1 MSETNLPQPRSPAE
15 QRLPATPE
23 AAKPPRE
30 LQGFARFLVEPKTL
44 DVLTGGLDTRTRA
57 YLGIETGKEIPAVL
71 NLGDAMPS
79 RQVMQGM
86 EAHYQLLAGGKDE
99 TTSLIDTG
107 TGRFIQA
114 RTYALREE
122 GRQPIY
128 ETICTDVTESVLQER
143 QAAQEQTRQASMM
156 IRTAMHEVKQPL
168 TTIRGWTDI
177 LINTPELEG
186 LTDVQEALK
195 AVRDNA
201 FKLSGLSQEYLDY
214 AHLTSE
220 KKPVLAPVDME
231 FVLLK
236 LKHLLKLKTEET
248 KATVSYPERLPA
260 PMGVTDNVEDVLM
273 NLLTNA
279 LKYGGDNPKAEIR
292 AVNLPDNKIRY
303 EVEDHGPGI
312 PADRIPE
319 LFKPFG
325 RLQLSGQL
333 KKDSTG
339 LGLAIA
345 KGKVEQMGGTIGVN
359 SEVGKGSTFYFILDA
374 APETATRLPEEQK
387 A

>member
-186 LTDVQEALK
+186 HTDVQEALK

-374 APETATRLPEEQK
+374 APETATPLSEEQK
-387 A
+387 T